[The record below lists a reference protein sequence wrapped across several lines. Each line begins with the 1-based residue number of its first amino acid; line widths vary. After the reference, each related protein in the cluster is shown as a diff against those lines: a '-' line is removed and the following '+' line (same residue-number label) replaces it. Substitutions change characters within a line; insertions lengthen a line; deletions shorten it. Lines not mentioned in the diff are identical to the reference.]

1 MERPHWSFSAI
12 NQFLRCPLQYY
23 FERVLRLP
31 RSSVSSSLVFGSSVH
46 HALAIYHNALQ
57 KNTSVTLDELKIG
70 IREIWA
76 KEGAMKKIDFK
87 SGELLEHSVEQA
99 ITLIEL
105 YAREP
110 QPTDIVCVE
119 KRMTVPLQNSDGDIL
134 EKPLVA
140 VADLICRPNNGILIT
155 EFKTA
160 AKAYSEFEVDSSL
173 QPSCYVNAS
182 LELFGEIANVEFAI
196 LVKTKTPKIQR
207 LRTIRDAKDLGRLGD
222 LVETIEHSV
231 VNQNYYPIESTMNCS
246 SCYYRKECRLW
257 KPKRSAANEKK
268 LVPLNGVHACWPN

>member
-1 MERPHWSFSAI
+1 
-12 NQFLRCPLQYY
+12 
-23 FERVLRLP
+23 
-31 RSSVSSSLVFGSSVH
+31 
-46 HALAIYHNALQ
+46 
-57 KNTSVTLDELKIG
+57 
-70 IREIWA
+70 
-76 KEGAMKKIDFK
+76 MKKIEFK

-119 KRMTVPLQNSDGDIL
+119 RRMTVPLQNSDGDIL

-231 VNQNYYPIESTMNCS
+231 ANQNYYPIESTMNCS
-246 SCYYRKECRLW
+246 SCSYRKECRLW
-257 KPKRSAANEKK
+257 KPKRSASKEMK